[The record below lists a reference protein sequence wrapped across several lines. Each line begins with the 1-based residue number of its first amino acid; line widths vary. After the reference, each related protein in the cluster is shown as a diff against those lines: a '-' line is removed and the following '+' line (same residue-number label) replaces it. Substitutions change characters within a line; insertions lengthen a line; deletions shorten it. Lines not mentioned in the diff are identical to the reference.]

1 MLHTSDFDFE
11 LPPELIA
18 SHPLQQRDA
27 SRMLV
32 VNGVTLSDKH
42 IRNFVDYLQPGDVV
56 VFNNSRVIPARFD
69 AADSRGA
76 SHEITLHTAENNRV
90 WWGLC
95 KKFNKIPLGE
105 ILTLDDGT
113 TARVLDKNDDSGLKL
128 GFMCDNIVIKRCMQ
142 TPSVRWRHPRPD
154 CILRLN

>member
-32 VNGVTLSDKH
+32 VKGADIMDKH
-42 IRNFVDYLQPGDVV
+42 IRDFVDYLRPGDVV
-56 VFNNSRVIPARFD
+56 VFNNSRVIPARFN
-69 AADSRGA
+69 A
-76 SHEITLHTAENNRV
+76 SGHEITLHTAENDKV

-95 KKFNKIPLGE
+95 KKFK
-105 ILTLDDGT
+105 
-113 TARVLDKNDDSGLKL
+113 AKY
-128 GFMCDNIVIKRCMQ
+128 
-142 TPSVRWRHPRPD
+142 
-154 CILRLN
+154 